1 MTEHGDEE
9 PLSPGLVRPYVITG
23 DTAVPDDGGGL
34 LLITLVTASDGAPP
48 SATSPEKRQLWEICS
63 GGYLSVAETA
73 GYMELPLGIVK
84 VLLADLAESGHLL
97 TREPPSPAQHIDT
110 QILQEVL
117 HGLRARFG

>member
-1 MTEHGDEE
+1 MTEPADEE
-9 PLSPGLVRPYVITG
+9 PSGPGLVRPYVIAG

-48 SATSPEKRQLWEICS
+48 SATSPEKRHLWEVCS

-73 GYMELPLGIVK
+73 GYVQLPLGIVK
-84 VLLADLAESGHLL
+84 ILLADLADSGHLL
-97 TREPPSPAQHIDT
+97 TREPVLPAQHIDV
-110 QILQEVL
+110 QVLQEVL